1 MLTTE
6 QIKRRQNICADLLI
20 VVDAD
25 NRIAEEVIDDL
36 VSRLTEDEVDQ
47 YEPLINEHFG
57 DEQ

>member
-20 VVDAD
+20 VVYED

-47 YEPLINEHFG
+47 YEHLINDHFG
-57 DEQ
+57 D